1 MSQARYKLK
10 NIAVFGFSHD
20 VYVAI
25 TDRMTPEELQSC
37 WRDIRN
43 EIMTEFQ
50 DKLTDDFSRWNF
62 YVFYVVDDLNTLNG
76 SLRYMIEHDTVSS
89 RKILI
94 DGRDTKDDEN
104 SYEAVVKK
112 YISYDILP
120 AHKVDNEIKPFEKS
134 EDVMDLIKFVRDEN

>member
-1 MSQARYKLK
+1 MSQTRYELK
-10 NIAVFGFSHD
+10 NIDVFGLSHD

-25 TDRMTPEELQSC
+25 TNRMTSEELKSC

-50 DKLTDDFSRWNF
+50 NELTDDFSRWNF
-62 YVFYVVDDLNTLNG
+62 YVFYVVNDLNTLNG

-112 YISYDILP
+112 YISYDILS

-134 EDVMDLIKFVRDEN
+134 EDVMDIIKFIRDEN

>member
-1 MSQARYKLK
+1 MSQTRYELK
-10 NIAVFGFSHD
+10 NIDVFGFSHD

-25 TDRMTPEELQSC
+25 TNRMTSEELKSC

-50 DKLTDDFSRWNF
+50 NKLTDDFSRWNF
-62 YVFYVVDDLNTLNG
+62 YVFYVVNDLNTLNG

-134 EDVMDLIKFVRDEN
+134 EDVMDLIKFIRDEN

>member
-1 MSQARYKLK
+1 MNQARYRLK
-10 NIAVFGFSHD
+10 NIDMFGFAHD
-20 VYVAI
+20 VYVVI
-25 TDRMTPEELQSC
+25 TDRMTPEELQGC

-50 DKLTDDFSRWNF
+50 DKLTDDFSRWNV

-94 DGRDTKDDEN
+94 DGRDIKDNEN
-104 SYEAVVKK
+104 PYETVVKK

-134 EDVMDLIKFVRDEN
+134 EDVMDLIKVYKR

>member
-1 MSQARYKLK
+1 MNQARYRLK
-10 NIAVFGFSHD
+10 NIDVFGFAHD

-25 TDRMTPEELQSC
+25 TDRMTPEELQDC

-50 DKLTDDFSRWNF
+50 DKLTDDFSRWNV

-94 DGRDTKDDEN
+94 DGRDIKDNEN
-104 SYEAVVKK
+104 PYETVVKK

-134 EDVMDLIKFVRDEN
+134 EYVMDLIKVYKR

>member
-10 NIAVFGFSHD
+10 NIDVFGFSHD

-25 TDRMTPEELQSC
+25 TNCMTSEELQGC

-43 EIMTEFQ
+43 EIMTKFQ
-50 DKLTDDFSRWNF
+50 DKLTDDFSRWNV

-94 DGRDTKDDEN
+94 DGRDIKDDKN
-104 SYEAVVKK
+104 PYETVVKK

-134 EDVMDLIKFVRDEN
+134 EDVMDLIKVYKR